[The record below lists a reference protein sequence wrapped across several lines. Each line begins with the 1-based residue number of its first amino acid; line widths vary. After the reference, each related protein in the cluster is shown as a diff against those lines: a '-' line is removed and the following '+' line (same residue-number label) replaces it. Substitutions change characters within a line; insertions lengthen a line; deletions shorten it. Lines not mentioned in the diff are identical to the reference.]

1 MIFRFFI
8 VSGNMALSCHLSNF
22 YRKSVEKLPS
32 NRIQDRNQILNS
44 DSSIFLS
51 NVSPQENL
59 KYKI

>member
-1 MIFRFFI
+1 M
-8 VSGNMALSCHLSNF
+8 SGNMALSCHLSNF
-22 YRKSVEKLPS
+22 YKKSVEKLPS

>member
-1 MIFRFFI
+1 M
-8 VSGNMALSCHLSNF
+8 
-22 YRKSVEKLPS
+22 EKLPS